1 MPSRVEPNGVPGES
15 GSVKEEL
22 VTVKKVAVQHGIA
35 EYEINLACPAEEFTF
50 GEQQIAK
57 TSIEEKNDPALK
69 VNLLAV

>member
-50 GEQQIAK
+50 GEQ
-57 TSIEEKNDPALK
+57 
-69 VNLLAV
+69 